1 MEDLQK
7 LSAAKLY
14 LRRVKTAAEIKT
26 LSDAAFASVQ
36 DEVTITSHNVTD
48 GGSSGEITFPKWLL
62 LQACEEIL
70 SEIGEGATATGRNLC
85 AVARWDSYPSAR

>member
-7 LSAAKLY
+7 LSAAKTY
-14 LRRVKTAAEIKT
+14 LRRGNTQAQIEALATE
-26 LSDAAFASVQ
+26 AFASVT
-36 DEVTITSHNVTD
+36 DEVTITSHSVTD

-70 SEIGEGATATGRNLC
+70 AEIETGTTGRSLC
-85 AVARWDSYPSAR
+85 AVARWDSYQSAN